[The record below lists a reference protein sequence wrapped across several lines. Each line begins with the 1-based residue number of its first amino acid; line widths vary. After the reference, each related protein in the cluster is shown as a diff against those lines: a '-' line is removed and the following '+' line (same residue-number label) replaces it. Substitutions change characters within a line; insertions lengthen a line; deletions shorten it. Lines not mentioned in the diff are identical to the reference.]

1 MCNIP
6 EVEKRK
12 NQLKKLKKNSYVIQI
27 LKNESKN
34 KILFHLVAKAR
45 LQVIYVYEDKK
56 YRHFF
61 YCLPLGIIRIDN
73 SL

>member
-12 NQLKKLKKNSYVIQI
+12 NQFKKLKKNSYVIEI

-34 KILFHLVAKAR
+34 KI
-45 LQVIYVYEDKK
+45 
-56 YRHFF
+56 FF
-61 YCLPLGIIRIDN
+61 SSRRKGQIASHICLRR
-73 SL
+73 

>member
-12 NQLKKLKKNSYVIQI
+12 NQLKKLKENSYVIQI
-27 LKNESKN
+27 LKNELKN
-34 KILFHLVAKAR
+34 KIFFHLLAKAR

-56 YRHFF
+56 IYTFLLLVTPRYHQ
-61 YCLPLGIIRIDN
+61 N
-73 SL
+73 

>member
-6 EVEKRK
+6 GVEKRK
-12 NQLKKLKKNSYVIQI
+12 NQFKKLKKNSYVIQI

-34 KILFHLVAKAR
+34 KIFFHLVAKAR

-56 YRHFF
+56 YIHFF
-61 YCLPLGIIRIDN
+61 YWLPLGIIRIDN